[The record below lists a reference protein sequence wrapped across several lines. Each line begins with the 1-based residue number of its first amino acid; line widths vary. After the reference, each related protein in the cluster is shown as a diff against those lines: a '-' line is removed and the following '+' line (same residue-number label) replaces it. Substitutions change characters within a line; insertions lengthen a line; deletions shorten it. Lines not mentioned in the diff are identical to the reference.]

1 MAKVKNLTK
10 RLTAYLLTVIMLAS
24 LVVSAGALSY
34 KEMTDYNEAHWA
46 AAALEWAVENGL
58 IKGYDDKT
66 IRPDDYL
73 TRAEMATIINRA
85 FGATILAEVED
96 FDDISVDDW
105 FYNEMAKAVNMGT
118 FEGTDEGKLLPNDN
132 IRREEAFAVI
142 ARALVLSG
150 ADAEILE
157 KFGDYENVSAW
168 AEELLADLAD
178 REFVNGS
185 PVEGQ
190 DKNNLY
196 PREYIT
202 RAEFAQLL
210 HNIFVVINGNANV
223 KGEEID
229 GNVLFNYNKG
239 KLTLENVT
247 VDGDLVIADGV
258 GLNNVVLKNVV
269 ITGRLVIRGG
279 KSVTLTSVTADGG
292 VVIRNNNTTVNFQ
305 NYENES
311 VFKGYIAKTPVTF
324 KSKSSGISYSG
335 GSSTVK
341 TGTYK
346 IEYYT
351 EKLDG
356 TYELKESA
364 SYNGSIGSVKDINDY
379 LKTYTG
385 FTYDASN
392 ANNISSGTIAGN
404 SLVLKAYYTR
414 NTYTLTYD
422 FNGGKAADDSTTLD
436 VAVKYGQTVSLNDA
450 TSFTKTA
457 YGFNTWSDVAVTDA
471 DSKTWDAT
479 TDLVIDETNFTLPA
493 NGGTITLYAQ
503 WVAIPDG
510 ANYTIEVYKQKIDG
524 TYNDVADVTIPKAA
538 TADTTATVTAAE
550 LTYSGFTLDETLG
563 TLTGT
568 VNADG
573 TLVLKAYMKRNTY
586 TVIFDYD
593 GGKDADDNGST
604 SVSVVYEGVAAVP
617 SVIPTKDG
625 YKFDAWY
632 TGANGTGSKVETSYT
647 YNTTDASVTVYA
659 NWIKVYTV
667 TFADPQGAGTL
678 GAETVVSGQKL
689 TAETIASYTDQ
700 TVELYEGN
708 YYNGITGG
716 TAKYSHAVKANAWVR
731 ADDNSVV
738 FTDETVVDDNI
749 TVWPK
754 WNTIN
759 AGGYTDRLGG
769 FNQNISIDYNDDTRA
784 IDTVKDIV
792 MVKLGGIIEVA
803 EDKDFDDKLIG
814 KLDIIVDADR
824 NIKLVEQEISI
835 VKTLGK
841 DEISDEIK
849 NAIET
854 GSSTP
859 ITPEKEAIIDDVVD
873 ELLTNNTVTIT
884 SENVEVIEHYGQKV
898 EEITYDDVKDSIP
911 DSYKSVMDET
921 QLKNAFND
929 AKTQYTNEVY
939 LALVKY
945 YQINSIAMPT
955 WLQTWY
961 DTYLTTVTVL
971 TLSDTTSTT
980 AVVTDIVKIKVNP
993 ISGFIVPKYNAA
1005 MDKFESKFYAKYSD
1019 NEYFLRLL
1027 EIFKPDTLISGT
1039 DADQDN
1045 DLMLSGYK
1053 LLSNDEYF
1061 EFVKEAVIMADEAG
1075 KKFKGK
1081 LTDEELDDLANKFSE
1096 IMTDYMTT
1104 INKYLDDYAVKV
1116 INKITDYSERLE
1128 KLKDYEDRRLTTDD
1142 IKKISNAL
1150 KQVVT
1155 GYDTTTAEAYDKAYS
1170 FDNDKLNGY
1179 KFNATTRPDVT
1190 VTEVKDELDKLIDGF
1205 FGEFKGN
1212 YAWFGR
1218 GEFVSNDD

>member
-10 RLTAYLLTVIMLAS
+10 RLTAFLLTVIMLAS

-34 KEMTDYNEAHWA
+34 KEMADYNEAHWA

-85 FGATILAEVED
+85 FGAKILAEVDE
-96 FDDISVDDW
+96 FDDINVDDW

-178 REFVNGS
+178 REFINGS
-185 PVEGQ
+185 PVEGE

-210 HNIFVVINGNANV
+210 HNIFIVIESAANV
-223 KGEEID
+223 KGNEID
-229 GNVLFNYNKG
+229 GNALFNYNNG
-239 KLTLENVT
+239 KLTVENVI

-258 GLNNVVLKNVV
+258 GLNSVVLKNVT

-335 GSSTVK
+335 GNTSVK

-356 TYELKESA
+356 TYELKESV
-364 SYNGSIGSVKDINDY
+364 SYNGSIGSQKNISDF

-385 FTYDASN
+385 FTYDEDN
-392 ANNISSGTIAGN
+392 ENNVSSGTISGN
-404 SLVLKAYYTR
+404 SLVLKAYYNR
-414 NTYTLTYD
+414 NSYTLTYD

-450 TSFTKTA
+450 SSFTKTA
-457 YGFNTWSDVAVTDA
+457 YGFNAWSNVAVTDA
-471 DSKTWDAT
+471 DSKTWNAT
-479 TDLVIDETNFTLPA
+479 TDLVIDENNFTLPA

-503 WVAIPDG
+503 WVATPDG
-510 ANYTIEVYKQKIDG
+510 AQYTIEVYKQKIDG
-524 TYNDVADVTIPKAA
+524 SYNDVADATIPKTA
-538 TADTTATVTAAE
+538 TADTTATVTASE
-550 LTYSGFTLDETLG
+550 LTYDGFTLDETIG

-568 VNADG
+568 VKADG

-593 GGKDADDNGST
+593 GGKDTDGNT
-604 SVSVVYEGVAAVP
+604 SVSASVVYGG
-617 SVIPTKDG
+617 SVNIPTEAPTKDG

-632 TGANGTGSKVETSYT
+632 TGKDGTGTKIETSYT
-647 YNTTDASVTVYA
+647 YNTTDAGVTVYA
-659 NWIKVYTV
+659 NWTKVYTV
-667 TFADPQGAGTL
+667 TFADPQGTGVLGT
-678 GAETVVSGQKL
+678 ETVVSGQKL
-689 TAETIASYTDQ
+689 TAETIATYTEQ

-708 YYNGITGG
+708 YYNGITG
-716 TAKYSHAVKANAWVR
+716 KNEEYSHSVKANTWVR

-769 FNQNISIDYNDDTRA
+769 FNQNILIYYNDDTRA

-824 NIKLVEQEISI
+824 NIKLIEQEISI
-835 VKTLGK
+835 VKTLGEDK
-841 DEISDEIK
+841 ISDEIK
-849 NAIET
+849 NALTNNGTTTIA
-854 GSSTP
+854 
-859 ITPEKEAIIDDVVD
+859 PEKEEIIDDVVD

-884 SENVEVIEHYGQKV
+884 DENVEVIEHYGKKV
-898 EEITYDDVKDSIP
+898 EDITYEDVKDAIP

-921 QLKNAFND
+921 QLENAFNE
-929 AKTQYTNEVY
+929 AKSQYTDEVY

-945 YQINSIAMPT
+945 YEINSITMPE
-955 WLQTWY
+955 WLTNWY
-961 DTYLTTVTVL
+961 NDYLTTVMIA
-971 TLSDTTSTT
+971 TLSETTSTT
-980 AVVTDIVKIKVNP
+980 AIVTDIVKVKVNP
-993 ISGFIVPKYNAA
+993 ISGFVVPKYNAA
-1005 MDKFESKFYAKYSD
+1005 MDKFESKFYDKYSD

-1027 EIFKPDTLISGT
+1027 EIFKPETLIDGT

-1053 LLSNDEYF
+1053 LLSNDEYYKF
-1061 EFVKEAVIMADEAG
+1061 IKEAVIMADEAG

-1081 LTDEELDDLANKFSE
+1081 LTDEELDELADKFSE

-1104 INKYLDDYAVKV
+1104 INDYLDEYAEKV
-1116 INKITDYSERLE
+1116 IDKITDYSERLE
-1128 KLKDYEDRRLTTDD
+1128 KLEEYKDRRLTTDD
-1142 IKKISNAL
+1142 IEKISNAL
-1150 KQVVT
+1150 KRVVT
-1155 GYDTTTAEAYDKAYS
+1155 GYDTTTAEAYNKAYS
-1170 FDNDKLNGY
+1170 FDNTKLNEY

-1190 VTEVKDELDKLIDGF
+1190 VTEVKDELDNLIDGF

-1212 YAWFGR
+1212 FAWFGR
-1218 GEFVSNDD
+1218 GEYISNND